1 MLHSYQRKEADPV
14 MRRCYAA
21 QLAAILKKL
30 IL

>member
-1 MLHSYQRKEADPV
+1 MLHSYQQKEADPV

-21 QLAAILKKL
+21 QLAAKKKL